1 MLPVVDTAVADD
13 VDGEHAVFE
22 FRDDFFNDQ
31 GLVDNG
37 AHRDRVVAGTEDKIV
52 KQRSADEVALDIVV
66 KRDIALRDI
75 RIRPG
80 EGDARAEEEYIQTRE
95 S

>member
-22 FRDDFFNDQ
+22 LRDDFCNDQ
-31 GLVDNG
+31 GLIDNG
-37 AHRDRVVAGTEDKIV
+37 AHRDRVVAGTKDKII

-66 KRDIALRDI
+66 KRDIALRDYQNS
-75 RIRPG
+75 PG
-80 EGDARAEEEYIQTRE
+80 GR
-95 S
+95 